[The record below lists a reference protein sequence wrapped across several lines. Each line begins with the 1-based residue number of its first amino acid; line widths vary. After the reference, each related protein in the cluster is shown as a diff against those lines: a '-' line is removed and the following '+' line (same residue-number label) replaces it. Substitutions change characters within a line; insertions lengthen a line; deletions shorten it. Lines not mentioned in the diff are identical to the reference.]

1 MGITKDNKLYGI
13 GDNGN
18 LYKIDVNTA
27 KETLVGST
35 GVIVSDAT
43 TQFNVQSGEID
54 HETGIFYWACTD
66 VKGKSALY
74 TVDLTTGK
82 ATKIGD
88 FMNNEQIAML
98 SIPKET
104 VKGTA
109 PALASNM
116 SLAFDKA
123 SLTGN
128 VNFTAPTTTY
138 AGGKLTGSLDYVVSV
153 DGKEATK
160 GTVNAGEKVSAS
172 VTTKRGIHSI
182 SVICSN
188 SAGNGPKAYVN
199 GFIGDDTP
207 LKPANVK
214 ATVNVTTGKVQLSW
228 DAVTKGINNGYVG
241 DITYNVVRYPDKKAI
256 ATATTVT
263 SLNDNLPNGDFTGYY
278 YTVQAVSGTRKSEAV
293 KSNSVSFGKPVEPPY
308 TLTNT
313 NENSVNVCTI
323 LDANNDGVTW
333 KYLQNDGSNLPAIE
347 ISNGEVTHDD
357 WLILPALSL
366 KAGVLYNLTYRL
378 ATMGQNYP
386 ELLEVKYGSEPTA
399 AAMVHEIAAK
409 KEYGSEYRRG
419 LTLGLVYQS
428 AVGGQSKEQMKNY
441 SG

>member
-1 MGITKDNKLYGI
+1 MGITKDNRLYGI

-18 LYKIDVNTA
+18 LYKIDINTA

-138 AGGKLTGSLDYVVSV
+138 AGGKLTGSLNYVVSV
-153 DGKEATK
+153 DGKEATN

-214 ATVNVTTGKVQLSW
+214 ATVNVTTGKVQLTW
-228 DAVTKGINNGYVG
+228 DAVTKRINK
-241 DITYNVVRYPDKKAI
+241 R
-256 ATATTVT
+256 
-263 SLNDNLPNGDFTGYY
+263 
-278 YTVQAVSGTRKSEAV
+278 
-293 KSNSVSFGKPVEPPY
+293 
-308 TLTNT
+308 
-313 NENSVNVCTI
+313 
-323 LDANNDGVTW
+323 
-333 KYLQNDGSNLPAIE
+333 
-347 ISNGEVTHDD
+347 
-357 WLILPALSL
+357 
-366 KAGVLYNLTYRL
+366 
-378 ATMGQNYP
+378 
-386 ELLEVKYGSEPTA
+386 
-399 AAMVHEIAAK
+399 
-409 KEYGSEYRRG
+409 
-419 LTLGLVYQS
+419 
-428 AVGGQSKEQMKNY
+428 
-441 SG
+441 